1 MAKLHAAGYRH
12 GDLCLWNVLWSEEEE
27 AVRLIDFTVGRK
39 CVESECDD
47 DLIIIEEDNLE
58 ELSRGTDMTPN
69 EAWADAVAAMGPD
82 RARMFS
88 SDADDVEPV
97 PGLGFGLGID

>member
-1 MAKLHAAGYRH
+1 M
-12 GDLCLWNVLWSEEEE
+12 DLGLSLPFRPRVAL
-27 AVRLIDFTVGRK
+27 AVGRK

-47 DLIIIEEDNLE
+47 DLIIVEEDNLAA
-58 ELSRGTDMTPN
+58 LSRGTDFSPE

-88 SDADDVEPV
+88 SDADVEPV
-97 PGLGFGLGID
+97 PGLGFGLGVD

>member
-1 MAKLHAAGYRH
+1 MRRCSTSDFVRKI
-12 GDLCLWNVLWSEEEE
+12 WSAQPSRAQE
-27 AVRLIDFTVGRK
+27 AFRTAWRK

-58 ELSRGTDMTPN
+58 ALSRGTDFSP
-69 EAWADAVAAMGPD
+69 EKAWADAVAAMGPD

-88 SDADDVEPV
+88 SDADVEPV
-97 PGLGFGLGID
+97 PGLGFGLGVD

>member
-1 MAKLHAAGYRH
+1 MAA
-12 GDLCLWNVLWSEEEE
+12 
-27 AVRLIDFTVGRK
+27 
-39 CVESECDD
+39 
-47 DLIIIEEDNLE
+47 
-58 ELSRGTDMTPN
+58 LSRGTDMTPN

-88 SDADDVEPV
+88 SDADVEPV

>member
-1 MAKLHAAGYRH
+1 MH
-12 GDLCLWNVLWSEEEE
+12 
-27 AVRLIDFTVGRK
+27 
-39 CVESECDD
+39 CDD
-47 DLIIIEEDNLE
+47 DLIIIEEDNLAA
-58 ELSRGTDMTPN
+58 LSRGTDMTPS

-88 SDADDVEPV
+88 SDTDVEPV

>member
-1 MAKLHAAGYRH
+1 M
-12 GDLCLWNVLWSEEEE
+12 
-27 AVRLIDFTVGRK
+27 RLIDFTVGRK

-47 DLIIIEEDNLE
+47 DLIIVEDDNLAA
-58 ELSRGTDMTPN
+58 LSRGTDFSPD

-88 SDADDVEPV
+88 SDADVEPV
-97 PGLGFGLGID
+97 PGLGFGLGVD

>member
-1 MAKLHAAGYRH
+1 M
-12 GDLCLWNVLWSEEEE
+12 LWSEEEE

-47 DLIIIEEDNLE
+47 DLIIIEDDNLE
-58 ELSRGTDMTPN
+58 ALSRGTDLSPD

-82 RARMFS
+82 RVRMFS